1 MSRRARRLGETTE
14 AMLSDLESTVALRL
28 VEACGAAPHEARA
41 LGATVRQALCKAWAG
56 PAHFYFPKGRHI
68 DSRDKAMRML
78 DRFNGT
84 NHLQLAQEFATTE
97 INVYRV
103 IKQYAREH
111 ARARHTDLYAGT
123 EHAPPTPEKPE
134 GVETLEQFTAVVATT
149 LAKAGGLPGAE
160 AEAAAIAVRDTMRR
174 RWGGVQIHISKDIV
188 LTNAPGSG
196 YHGDL
201 FDMG

>member
-1 MSRRARRLGETTE
+1 MTRPVRRLGETTE

-28 VEACGAAPHEARA
+28 VEACGFKADEARA
-41 LGATVRQALCKAWAG
+41 LGSAVRKALCKAWSG

-78 DRFNGT
+78 DRFTGA
-84 NHLQLAQEFATTE
+84 NHLQLAKEFDTTE

-111 ARARHTDLYAGT
+111 ARSRHTDLYAGT
-123 EHAPPTPEKPE
+123 EHAPPAVEKPE
-134 GVETLEQFTAVVATT
+134 GVETLEQFTAIVATT
-149 LAKAGGLPGAE
+149 LAKDGGLQAATAE
-160 AEAAAIAVRDTMRR
+160 AVATAVRDTMRR
-174 RWGGVQIHISKDIV
+174 SWGGVQIHIGKDAV
-188 LTNAPGSG
+188 VSQCG

-201 FDMG
+201 FDGMR